1 MYVCVSVGLC
11 FVSVTERLWV
21 SILQRHVFHFQW
33 VVLLV
38 VSLYEIQSSDC
49 VVSLQSL
56 CDSSS
61 GYGFFKL
68 HLKVR
73 VYLVL
78 NPAFSKWEVRIKRS
92 KKYGIYWVWIP
103 TNGFFFSF
111 FFSMRA
117 ISIARDSQNCQ
128 LMWDLIFF
136 VFLQENKSSFIYWL
150 FSKFKSLSGTA
161 LHCKGSVSAG
171 LSRSVAS
178 EFDTNHCHC
187 FHEHELVTFPQISLI
202 LFCLLLGSLY
212 CSLLCTHKHISFLDG
227 IQFRLERKHLQI

>member
-1 MYVCVSVGLC
+1 MEFVG
-11 FVSVTERLWV
+11 SGSRPM
-21 SILQRHVFHFQW
+21 VFSF
-33 VVLLV
+33 L
-38 VSLYEIQSSDC
+38 
-49 VVSLQSL
+49 
-56 CDSSS
+56 
-61 GYGFFKL
+61 
-68 HLKVR
+68 
-73 VYLVL
+73 
-78 NPAFSKWEVRIKRS
+78 
-92 KKYGIYWVWIP
+92 
-103 TNGFFFSF
+103 F